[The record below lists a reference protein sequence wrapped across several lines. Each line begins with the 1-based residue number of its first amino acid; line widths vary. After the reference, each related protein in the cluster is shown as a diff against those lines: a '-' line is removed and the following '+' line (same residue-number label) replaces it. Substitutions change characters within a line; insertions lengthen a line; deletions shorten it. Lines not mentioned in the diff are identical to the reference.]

1 MQKNGKF
8 TLNEIVYEQKKK
20 KSKKSLRKG
29 ETGKRQSYVFNMKKF
44 RAYGREAGFSK
55 KMNRYE
61 FFFLK

>member
-8 TLNEIVYEQKKK
+8 TLNEIVYEQKKEA
-20 KSKKSLRKG
+20 KKSLRKG

-55 KMNRYE
+55 KMKRYD
-61 FFFLK
+61 FFFEIT